1 MNLTP
6 SIEMQIEEVKQFI
19 RPSLILGRSRGWV
32 WIGIKGIFGLAPTVA
47 AGLLKRYNPQRGFV
61 NSFLIRDYN
70 KMKAQK
76 DCFIDGIT

>member
-32 WIGIKGIFGLAPTVA
+32 WIGIKGNFWPCPDSSGGLTAKVQPEE
-47 AGLLKRYNPQRGFV
+47 GGNY
-61 NSFLIRDYN
+61 FL
-70 KMKAQK
+70 
-76 DCFIDGIT
+76 

>member
-47 AGLLKRYNPQRGFV
+47 AGLLQRYNPRRGVITFY
-61 NSFLIRDYN
+61 NFLTQFPSSTSIFLN
-70 KMKAQK
+70 
-76 DCFIDGIT
+76 